1 MKQCEGWDP
10 ALEVAL
16 SPDPKQSMTETLRK
30 EQGWCEDG
38 QEQHKRQQE
47 RTGLS
52 LVMQRIRTKLAGSR
66 EPIRVCTGVTSA
78 A

>member
-16 SPDPKQSMTETLRK
+16 GPDPEQSMTEALRK

-38 QEQHKRQQE
+38 KEQHKCRRE

-52 LVMQRIRTKLAGSR
+52 LVVQRIRTKLAGSG

>member
-16 SPDPKQSMTETLRK
+16 GPDAKQSMTEALRK
-30 EQGWCEDG
+30 EQGWCEDSK
-38 QEQHKRQQE
+38 EQHKRWRE
-47 RTGLS
+47 HIGLS
-52 LVMQRIRTKLAGSR
+52 LVMQRIQTKPVGSR
-66 EPIRVCTGVTSA
+66 EPIRVCTGITSA